1 MQPGAKPAN
10 EAVPGQAA
18 PAAGGAVADWTAP
31 AAGGPVRAR
40 VRPPGS
46 KSMTN
51 RALVLA
57 ALASGPTVITNPL
70 RARDTLLMA
79 AALRSLGTVIDEAG
93 GDGGPGE
100 PGTWQVTPGR
110 PGGGTVIDVGNA
122 GTVLR
127 FVPPVAALGPAD
139 VEFRGDERAAS
150 RPVGPLLAAL
160 RELGAV
166 IDDGGRAAVPFVVRG
181 RGGISGGTVTLDASG
196 SSQLVSGL
204 LLAAPR
210 YDKGAEVRH
219 RGPRVPSAPHIAMT
233 VQMLRDAGAEV
244 ETGTDGRGETG
255 PGRSQA
261 GPRRGESAPGRS
273 QAGPGRGESGPG
285 RSQAGPGRGESGPG
299 RSQAGPGRGES
310 GPGRDESGPGRGES
324 GPAWDESGRGR
335 DVPDFWRVQPG
346 ELRPSAVTV
355 EPDLSNAAPFL
366 AAALVTGGS
375 VTIAGWPA
383 RTVQP
388 AGQIL
393 EVLTRMGARCS
404 PGADG
409 MRVTGTGAIRGV
421 TADLADVS
429 EIVPVLTALAA
440 LADSPSVF
448 TGIGHM
454 RTHESDR
461 LAALAAEIGG
471 LGGDV
476 TELPDGLQVRPRPLR
491 ADGAVFASHDDHRL
505 VMAAAVLGLALPGGL
520 RVGHAA
526 TVGKTFP
533 AFTRM
538 WSDMLERSP

>member
-1 MQPGAKPAN
+1 MQP
-10 EAVPGQAA
+10 
-18 PAAGGAVADWTAP
+18 DWTAP
-31 AAGGPVRAR
+31 AAAGPVCAR
-40 VRPPGS
+40 LRPPGS

-57 ALASGPTVITNPL
+57 ALAAGPTVITNPL

-79 AALRSLGTVIDEAG
+79 VALRSLGAVIDETS
-93 GDGGPGE
+93 GDGGPGGE
-100 PGTWQVTPGR
+100 PAAWQVARGR
-110 PGGGTVIDVGNA
+110 PGDRAVIDVGNA

-127 FVPPVAALGPAD
+127 FVPPVAALGRAD
-139 VEFRGDERAAS
+139 VQFRGDERAAS

-166 IDDGGRAAVPFVVRG
+166 IEGGDAVPFVVRG

-210 YDKGAEVRH
+210 YDKGAEVCH
-219 RGPRVPSAPHIAMT
+219 QGPPVPSAPHIAMT

-244 ETGTDGRGETG
+244 ESGIRGR
-255 PGRSQA
+255 A
-261 GPRRGESAPGRS
+261 G
-273 QAGPGRGESGPG
+273 
-285 RSQAGPGRGESGPG
+285 
-299 RSQAGPGRGES
+299 
-310 GPGRDESGPGRGES
+310 
-324 GPAWDESGRGR
+324 SGREHS
-335 DVPDFWRVQPG
+335 VPDFWRVRPG
-346 ELRPSAVTV
+346 ELRPSAVAV

-375 VTIAGWPA
+375 VTIAGWPGQ
-383 RTVQP
+383 TVQP

-393 EVLTRMGARCS
+393 DVLTRMGAACS
-404 PGADG
+404 PAADG
-409 MRVTGTGAIRGV
+409 MRVTGTGAIRGI
-421 TADLADVS
+421 TADLRDIS
-429 EIVPVLTALAA
+429 EVVPVLAALAA

-461 LAALAAEIGG
+461 LAALATEIGG

-476 TELPDGLQVRPRPLR
+476 TELPGGLEIRPRPLR
-491 ADGAVFASHDDHRL
+491 AGGAVFASHDDHRL
-505 VMAAAVLGLALPGGL
+505 VMAAAVLGLAQPGGL
-520 RVGHAA
+520 RVGDAA

-538 WSDMLERSP
+538 WSQMLERSS

>member
-1 MQPGAKPAN
+1 MQP
-10 EAVPGQAA
+10 
-18 PAAGGAVADWTAP
+18 DWTAP
-31 AAGGPVRAR
+31 AAAGPVCAR
-40 VRPPGS
+40 LRPPGS

-57 ALASGPTVITNPL
+57 ALAAGPTVITNPL

-79 AALRSLGTVIDEAG
+79 VALRSLGAVIDETS
-93 GDGGPGE
+93 GDGGPGGE
-100 PGTWQVTPGR
+100 PAAWQVARGR
-110 PGGGTVIDVGNA
+110 PGDRAVIDVGNA

-127 FVPPVAALGPAD
+127 FVPPVAALGRAD

-166 IDDGGRAAVPFVVRG
+166 IEGGDAVPFVVRG

-210 YDKGAEVRH
+210 YDKGAEVCH
-219 RGPRVPSAPHIAMT
+219 QGPPVPSAPHIAMT

-244 ETGTDGRGETG
+244 ESGIRGR
-255 PGRSQA
+255 A
-261 GPRRGESAPGRS
+261 G
-273 QAGPGRGESGPG
+273 
-285 RSQAGPGRGESGPG
+285 
-299 RSQAGPGRGES
+299 
-310 GPGRDESGPGRGES
+310 
-324 GPAWDESGRGR
+324 SGREHS
-335 DVPDFWRVQPG
+335 VPDFWRVRPG
-346 ELRPSAVTV
+346 ELRPSAVAV

-375 VTIAGWPA
+375 VTIAGWPGQ
-383 RTVQP
+383 TVQP

-393 EVLTRMGARCS
+393 DVLTRMGAACS
-404 PGADG
+404 PAADG
-409 MRVTGTGAIRGV
+409 MRVTGTGAIRGI
-421 TADLADVS
+421 TADLRDIS
-429 EIVPVLTALAA
+429 EVVPVLAALAA

-461 LAALAAEIGG
+461 LAALATEIGG

-476 TELPDGLQVRPRPLR
+476 TELPGGLEIRPRPLR
-491 ADGAVFASHDDHRL
+491 AGGAVFASHDDHRL
-505 VMAAAVLGLALPGGL
+505 VMAAAVLGLAQPGGL
-520 RVGHAA
+520 RVGDAA

-538 WSDMLERSP
+538 WSQMLERSS

>member
-1 MQPGAKPAN
+1 MQP
-10 EAVPGQAA
+10 
-18 PAAGGAVADWTAP
+18 DWTAP
-31 AAGGPVRAR
+31 AAAGPVCAR
-40 VRPPGS
+40 LRPPGS

-57 ALASGPTVITNPL
+57 ALAAGPTVITNPL

-79 AALRSLGTVIDEAG
+79 VALRSLGAVIDETS
-93 GDGGPGE
+93 GDGGPGGE
-100 PGTWQVTPGR
+100 PAAWQVARGR
-110 PGGGTVIDVGNA
+110 PGDRAVIDVGNA

-127 FVPPVAALGPAD
+127 FVPPVAALGRAD

-166 IDDGGRAAVPFVVRG
+166 IEGGDAVPFVVRG
-181 RGGISGGTVTLDASG
+181 RGGISGGTVALDASG

-210 YDKGAEVRH
+210 YDKGAEVCH
-219 RGPRVPSAPHIAMT
+219 QGPPVPSAPHIAMT

-244 ETGTDGRGETG
+244 ESGIRGR
-255 PGRSQA
+255 A
-261 GPRRGESAPGRS
+261 G
-273 QAGPGRGESGPG
+273 
-285 RSQAGPGRGESGPG
+285 
-299 RSQAGPGRGES
+299 
-310 GPGRDESGPGRGES
+310 
-324 GPAWDESGRGR
+324 SGREHS
-335 DVPDFWRVQPG
+335 VPDFWRVRPG
-346 ELRPSAVTV
+346 ELRPSAVAV

-375 VTIAGWPA
+375 VTIAGWPGQ
-383 RTVQP
+383 TVQP

-393 EVLTRMGARCS
+393 DVLTRMGAACS
-404 PGADG
+404 PAADG
-409 MRVTGTGAIRGV
+409 MRVTGTGAIRGI
-421 TADLADVS
+421 TADLRDIS
-429 EIVPVLTALAA
+429 EVVPVLAALAA

-461 LAALAAEIGG
+461 LAALATEIGG

-476 TELPDGLQVRPRPLR
+476 TELPGGLEIRPRPLR
-491 ADGAVFASHDDHRL
+491 AGGAVFASHDDHRL
-505 VMAAAVLGLALPGGL
+505 VMAAAVLGLAQPGGL
-520 RVGHAA
+520 RVGDAA

-538 WSDMLERSP
+538 WSQMLERSS

>member
-1 MQPGAKPAN
+1 MQP
-10 EAVPGQAA
+10 
-18 PAAGGAVADWTAP
+18 DWTAP
-31 AAGGPVRAR
+31 AAAGPVCAR
-40 VRPPGS
+40 LRPPGS

-57 ALASGPTVITNPL
+57 ALAAGPTVITNPL

-79 AALRSLGTVIDEAG
+79 VALRSLGAVIDETS
-93 GDGGPGE
+93 GDGGPGGE
-100 PGTWQVTPGR
+100 PAAWQVARGR
-110 PGGGTVIDVGNA
+110 PGDRAVIDVGNA

-127 FVPPVAALGPAD
+127 FVPPVAALGRAD

-166 IDDGGRAAVPFVVRG
+166 IEGGDAVPFVVRG
-181 RGGISGGTVTLDASG
+181 HGGVSGGTVTLDASG

-210 YDKGAEVRH
+210 YDKGAEVCH
-219 RGPRVPSAPHIAMT
+219 QGPPVPSAPHIAMT

-244 ETGTDGRGETG
+244 ESGIRGR
-255 PGRSQA
+255 A
-261 GPRRGESAPGRS
+261 G
-273 QAGPGRGESGPG
+273 
-285 RSQAGPGRGESGPG
+285 
-299 RSQAGPGRGES
+299 
-310 GPGRDESGPGRGES
+310 
-324 GPAWDESGRGR
+324 SGREHS
-335 DVPDFWRVQPG
+335 VPDFWRVRPG
-346 ELRPSAVTV
+346 ELRPSAVAV

-375 VTIAGWPA
+375 VTIAGWPGQ
-383 RTVQP
+383 TVQP

-393 EVLTRMGARCS
+393 DVLTRMGAACS
-404 PGADG
+404 PAADG
-409 MRVTGTGAIRGV
+409 MRVTGTGAIRGI
-421 TADLADVS
+421 TADLRDIS
-429 EIVPVLTALAA
+429 EVVPVLAALAA

-461 LAALAAEIGG
+461 LAALATEIGG

-476 TELPDGLQVRPRPLR
+476 TELPGGLEIRPRPLR
-491 ADGAVFASHDDHRL
+491 AGGAVFASHDDHRL
-505 VMAAAVLGLALPGGL
+505 VMAAAVLGLAQPGGL
-520 RVGHAA
+520 RVGDAA

-538 WSDMLERSP
+538 WSQMLERSS